1 MMLRT
6 KISRQH
12 SKYLDAEDQAED
24 DKSDL
29 NDNLGCNSNP
39 VFTSDQCCQS
49 QIAGNSNSF
58 KFPLH
63 NSAIALV

>member
-24 DKSDL
+24 DKSDI
-29 NDNLGCNSNP
+29 NDNFGRNSNP
-39 VFTSDQCCQS
+39 AFTSDQCCQS
-49 QIAGNSNSF
+49 
-58 KFPLH
+58 
-63 NSAIALV
+63 